1 MKLYVAVPSK
11 NPEWNYSAVAAAA
24 DGVILMN
31 YDEHYPGGQ
40 PGPVASQDWFV
51 DNLESALKV
60 VPKDK
65 LICAIANFGYDWA
78 QRDQQGKLP
87 PGEKDQNQTVQQ
99 AWIAARDSEQEVEFD
114 EDYLVP
120 HVSYLDEQNV
130 QHDIWFQDAVTAWN
144 EMRASQELGIR
155 PSHCGDW
162 ARKTARYGGFG
173 TLPVRPAA
181 PDKLKDV
188 PPGQDVDMEGEGEI
202 LRIEARP
209 ANGVRS
215 IVMDKV
221 TGLIGDETYETLAEP
236 YRVGRYGASPNEM
249 AITFDDGPDPDWTPK
264 ILNVLNEKMRRL
276 LFS

>member
-1 MKLYVAVPSK
+1 M
-11 NPEWNYSAVAAAA
+11 
-24 DGVILMN
+24 
-31 YDEHYPGGQ
+31 
-40 PGPVASQDWFV
+40 
-51 DNLESALKV
+51 
-60 VPKDK
+60 
-65 LICAIANFGYDWA
+65 
-78 QRDQQGKLP
+78 
-87 PGEKDQNQTVQQ
+87 QQ

-155 PSHCGDW
+155 TFALWRLGAEDRSLWRVWDTPGEP
-162 ARKTARYGGFG
+162 G
-173 TLPVRPAA
+173 A

-236 YRVGRYGASPNEM
+236 YRVGRYGASRNEM

-264 ILNVLNEKMRRL
+264 ILNVLKTRKCAGCFFPDWTGSGQIFQFGGAHLPRRPHHRQPHL
-276 LFS
+276 YPS